1 MSTPSNTPLRVW
13 INRQEHQ
20 LPTGATLLDAVALT
34 QPPRPFAAAVN
45 LRFVPA
51 RLHGETALADG
62 DQVELISPI
71 TGG

>member
-1 MSTPSNTPLRVW
+1 MSTAHTPPMRVW
-13 INRQEHQ
+13 INRQERL
-20 LPTGATLLDAVALT
+20 LPAGAKLLDAVALV

-51 RLHGETALADG
+51 QQHAQTALADG